1 MKTPA
6 PRPGAPAFGLPGPAP
21 SCTMSI
27 VILRAPTAPRSR
39 TVAAVGVAVAVA
51 AMLTVAACTSSPDT
65 PRSSAPRSANK
76 AIRSASPAEPATVAP
91 STLTPATVAA
101 LRGVV
106 RSTMADRHLRAAIV
120 SVTVDGRPV
129 LTQAWGESMA
139 GVPATTAMH
148 FRNGAVAIAY
158 MSTLLLEQVDRH
170 RVRLTDRLSRWL
182 PDVPHSRDVTLAQLA
197 QMTAGYVDYVTLPQ
211 LDPTLYADPFTP
223 LTDVTKLRWA
233 ATLPLLYRPGTNW
246 NYSHTDYVLLGMA
259 LAKITGKP
267 LERALRQDVLDPLHL
282 RDTDDPG
289 TPEIPSRCCTPTPRS
304 AGTFWGSRPGR
315 DSSRTRPSGTRPGPW
330 RKARSSTPTST
341 T

>member
-76 AIRSASPAEPATVAP
+76 AIRSASPAVGDGGAVNLDPGDGGG
-91 STLTPATVAA
+91 AA
-101 LRGVV
+101 RRGAFDDGRPV
-106 RSTMADRHLRAAIV
+106 RHLRAAIV

-158 MSTLLLEQVDRH
+158 MSTLLLE
-170 RVRLTDRLSRWL
+170 
-182 PDVPHSRDVTLAQLA
+182 
-197 QMTAGYVDYVTLPQ
+197 
-211 LDPTLYADPFTP
+211 
-223 LTDVTKLRWA
+223 
-233 ATLPLLYRPGTNW
+233 
-246 NYSHTDYVLLGMA
+246 
-259 LAKITGKP
+259 
-267 LERALRQDVLDPLHL
+267 
-282 RDTDDPG
+282 
-289 TPEIPSRCCTPTPRS
+289 
-304 AGTFWGSRPGR
+304 
-315 DSSRTRPSGTRPGPW
+315 
-330 RKARSSTPTST
+330 
-341 T
+341 